1 MPEWARNAL
10 QTPVVVPK
18 HFAQAEPLGPPLPV
32 IAAPYNAI
40 MPQPVQPVAVPQ
52 PAVQPQQPAHPLPV
66 QPAGAESVK
75 RLTLASPRSS
85 RRRREATPSLD
96 LDVEQ

>member
-52 PAVQPQQPAHPLPV
+52 PAVQPVVQPVPV